1 MTEANIAIEDL
12 VGSTKTIKIV
22 HVSGQLDESNVD
34 EKIQVVYKL
43 LEGGTK
49 DLNLIFDLANL
60 EYMNSKSIGYLTD
73 LYGKV
78 TETGGRITIVSARP
92 NIFDILQVVGL
103 TQLIQTFAT
112 TEEAK
117 LSIESA
123 SAQTA
128 LASTPA
134 SAPVTTPVV
143 ESVPTPAPA
152 VAVEPVVAAEPVVAV
167 ESVAAPEPVAAP
179 AEPFAV
185 TPAPAPAVTE
195 TPAAANPAPTPAP
208 AVPSAPSAPTS

>member
-12 VGSTKTIKIV
+12 VGSTKTIKVV

-103 TQLIQTFAT
+103 TQLIQTFST

-123 SAQTA
+123 SAQAA

-134 SAPVTTPVV
+134 STPTPAPVA
-143 ESVPTPAPA
+143 ESVPTVAPV
-152 VAVEPVVAAEPVVAV
+152 VASEPVVAAAPVV
-167 ESVAAPEPVAAP
+167 SVDPVVPAEPVAAVEP
-179 AEPFAV
+179 AAPVETFVVTPAPATV
-185 TPAPAPAVTE
+185 TPAPAPE
-195 TPAAANPAPTPAP
+195 NPAP